1 MASHTPKSRTRPAR
15 KRATL
20 LPTSPN
26 RPAQTVWL
34 LTVDGAKAQI
44 YVIAPV
50 TFRPTALRDGVFK
63 QSNRPSRAITSDKPG
78 HRGHAG
84 TGRRHSLSLRSD
96 PHNQAETAFVKMVAT
111 HINAAAREK
120 RFSRLIVA
128 APPKA
133 IRDLRDTLN
142 AATQKKI
149 AAEITHE
156 WTKLGVRE
164 IERRL
169 KAAMG
174 PEE

>member
-1 MASHTPKSRTRPAR
+1 MASHSPKSRTRPAR

-63 QSNRPSRAITSDKPG
+63 QSDRPG
-78 HRGHAG
+78 HHGHTG
-84 TGRRHSLSLRSD
+84 SGRRHGLSLRSD

-111 HINAAAREK
+111 HINTAAREK